1 MHQELFGRCGQAC
14 IHAAEPCSSSN
25 AGYFA
30 DDDADTAPA
39 SGRVRVWGQESIQPA
54 MSTSNLCSA
63 IYKVVMLDV
72 TIQTRTTA
80 LYSTLAIFI

>member
-1 MHQELFGRCGQAC
+1 
-14 IHAAEPCSSSN
+14 
-25 AGYFA
+25 
-30 DDDADTAPA
+30 
-39 SGRVRVWGQESIQPA
+39 